1 MLNIVKRVA
10 GSGLFL
16 LGAALFAAPASAETL
31 TLRMS
36 SPSPAATMDTL
47 LLQTMADKL
56 KAKLGDDLKGDFHH
70 SAALGD
76 ENVHLQQIRTGQIDV
91 TPMGSDAVQLDPSW
105 AVFELPFLFGDRGDV
120 ARLLDGEIG
129 EKLRQSMRAKA
140 GVEVL
145 AFGEMGFRQITNN
158 VRPIT
163 KPEDLRGVKLRVPGS
178 QARMLTF
185 KTFGA
190 TPVSLNYGEIYLA
203 LQSGTIDGQENP
215 LNDIV
220 SNSMHEVQAYLSL
233 SNHVYTPV
241 TLVMNGSKFDSLSD
255 AQKTLVKEAAADA
268 AVELR
273 KIGEQKDRDLLDKLK
288 AGGKIAINEID
299 RPAFQADSAA
309 IYASVEGI
317 AGADLTK
324 AVLEAAAA
332 K

>member
-1 MLNIVKRVA
+1 MLSTVKRIV
-10 GSGLFL
+10 GPIL
-16 LGAALFAAPASAETL
+16 LGAVLFTAPAGAEEL
-31 TLRMS
+31 ALRMS
-36 SPSPAATMDTL
+36 SPSPATTMDTL
-47 LLQTMADKL
+47 LMQTMAEKL
-56 KAKLGDDLKGDFHH
+56 KEKLGDDFKSDFHH
-70 SAALGD
+70 SGALGD
-76 ENVHLQQIRTGQIDV
+76 ENVHMQQIRTGQIDI
-91 TPMGSDAVQLDPSW
+91 TPLGSDAVQLDPTW

-129 EKLRQSMRAKA
+129 EKLRQSMREKV

-163 KPEDLRGVKLRVPGS
+163 KPHDLRGVKLRVPGS

-190 TPVSLNYGEIYLA
+190 TPVTLNYGEIYLA

-220 SNSMHEVQAYLSL
+220 SNSMHEVQSYLSL

-241 TLVMNGSKFDSLSD
+241 TLVMNGAKFDSLSD
-255 AQKTLVKEAAADA
+255 SQKALVKEAAAEA

-273 KIGEQKDRDLLDKLK
+273 KIGEQKDLELLDKLK
-288 AGGKIAINEID
+288 SGGKIAINEID

-309 IYASVEGI
+309 IYASVESI
-317 AGADLTK
+317 AGPEITK

-332 K
+332 N